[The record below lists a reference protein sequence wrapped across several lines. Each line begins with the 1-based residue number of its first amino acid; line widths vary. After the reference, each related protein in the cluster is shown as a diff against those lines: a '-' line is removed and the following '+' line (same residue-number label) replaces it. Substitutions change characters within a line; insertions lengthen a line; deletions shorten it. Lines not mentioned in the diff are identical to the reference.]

1 MKKSRRRSKAKK
13 MRFYQSVVFRIL
25 LTIVIPPIL
34 LFGVSYRF
42 FEQAEKA
49 RIIRG
54 GQQEV
59 AGLVSRSASLLESE
73 RAEFE
78 ARSLFFAEDPNVVS
92 LISVDKKRADS
103 ERLDELRTEHELLS
117 IVLVDRQG
125 FVCAESGGTAQV
137 VLDRCAADMA
147 AALNHECVTRFVAT
161 NQGVVLQ
168 AVLPVVKSNVVLGV
182 LFVVEKVELN
192 AGFDRS
198 LLIADGRI
206 QSKSF
211 DAFFMD
217 PFVHRHGLTEAN
229 PQAVIMGGALV
240 LGSVPVPGVK
250 FDEAFLLV
258 GVNQH
263 ESVFALRRSLTRVLN
278 LAGAVLGV
286 LVLGAGGLSYQM
298 MRPVYCLIGAAKR
311 VIEGEDEA
319 RWPPVAR
326 DEFGML
332 NRSLQLMADRMAKA
346 TTRCDTLS
354 EEANQAHQAKVDF
367 LSNIS
372 HELRT
377 PLNGI
382 IGMTEVLMSG
392 AQEHQKEALRT
403 IRTSSNQLV
412 LVIGDIF
419 DVSSIGSKEL
429 KLEEEDFDLKEML
442 SDFVSL
448 TRMTAKEKGLTVEF
462 KYKQGT
468 PEHVRGDRTRIQQ
481 VISNLVNNAIKF
493 TDSGGVKICVHSRT
507 TDEQQEEFVFMVK
520 DTGMGMEQWKV
531 RQLFKAFEQADSS
544 ASRRFGGLGLGLT
557 ITNRIVE
564 KMSGKI
570 AILSEQ
576 GKGSSFSVILPLTVI
591 KSAVQ
596 PEREIAAQEGPLEWR
611 RSPKVLLAEDNKLN
625 QVVARRVLEKFG
637 CEVVVAADGREAV
650 GCYGGAKFDLILM
663 DCQMPEMDGFEA
675 SLKIREQKCTIPIV
689 ALTAHARDEDKQRC
703 FDSGMNDHLPKPINK
718 QLVKE
723 ILRKYLKNLVV

>member
-1 MKKSRRRSKAKK
+1 MKKTRRRPKAKK
-13 MRFYQSVVFRIL
+13 MCFYQSVFFRIL

-42 FEQAEKA
+42 FEQSEKT

-54 GQQEV
+54 GQQELE
-59 AGLVSRSASLLESE
+59 GLASRAASLLEYE
-73 RAEFE
+73 RSDFE
-78 ARSLFFAEDPNVVS
+78 EKTRFFAADPHVVS
-92 LISVDKKRADS
+92 LISVDKKITKS
-103 ERLDELRTEHELLS
+103 KRLDELRNEHELLS
-117 IVLVDRQG
+117 VALVDRQG
-125 FVCAESGGTAQV
+125 FVCGESGGTAQM
-137 VLDRCAADMA
+137 VLDRCAADVA
-147 AALNHECVTRFVAT
+147 AALNHEVVTRFVAT

-168 AVLPVVKSNVVLGV
+168 AVLPVEKSNVVLGV
-182 LFVVEKVELN
+182 LLVVQKVELN
-192 AGFDRS
+192 ASFDRS

-217 PFVHRHGLTEAN
+217 PFAHRHGLTEAS
-229 PQAVIMGGALV
+229 PQVVIMGGELV
-240 LGSVPVPGVK
+240 LGLVPVPGVA
-250 FDEAFLLV
+250 FDDAFLLV

-263 ESVFALRRSLTRVLN
+263 ERVFALRRSLSQVLN

-286 LVLGAGGLSYQM
+286 LILVAGGFSYLM
-298 MRPVYCLIGAAKR
+298 MRPVYRLIAASKR
-311 VIEGEDEA
+311 VIDGEDEV

-326 DEFGML
+326 DEFGVI
-332 NRSLQLMADRMAKA
+332 NGSLQQMADRMTSAIKQ
-346 TTRCDTLS
+346 CDAFS
-354 EEANQAHQAKVDF
+354 EEAHHANQAKVDF

-382 IGMTEVLMSG
+382 IGMTDILMSG

-419 DVSSIGSKEL
+419 DVSSLGNKEL

-448 TRMTAKEKGLTVEF
+448 TRMTAKEKGLAVDF
-462 KYKQGT
+462 RYKEGT
-468 PEHVRGDRTRIQQ
+468 PEYVRGDRTRIQQ

-493 TDSGGVKICVHSRT
+493 TESGGIKISVHSRV
-507 TDEQQEEFVFMVK
+507 TDDNQDEFVFMVK

-544 ASRRFGGLGLGLT
+544 ATRRVGGLGLGLT

-576 GKGSSFSVILPLTVI
+576 GEGSSFSVILPLTVL
-591 KSAVQ
+591 KREVPS
-596 PEREIAAQEGPLEWR
+596 ERMLVSDEGPIEWK
-611 RSPKVLLAEDNKLN
+611 RSPKILLAEDNKLN

-637 CEVVVAADGREAV
+637 CEVVVAVDGREAV
-650 GCYGGAKFDLILM
+650 GYAEGARFDLILM
-663 DCQMPEMDGFEA
+663 DCQMPEMDGYEA
-675 SLKIREQKCTIPIV
+675 SRKIRAQQSTIPIV

-703 FDSGMNDHLPKPINK
+703 FDSGMNDHLPKPVNK
-718 QLVKE
+718 LLVKE
-723 ILRKYLKNLVV
+723 MLIKHLNNLVV